1 MPDAAH
7 NKMHH
12 YFKTLLCHIFI
23 CMFVLCALDV
33 ESDLYSF
40 SDNAYKD
47 FSFIESLDVD
57 SDNILSNEDVEI
69 VFIKNANS
77 RNIRSGKN
85 ISSRKTVMNSMI
97 SLNWVSSNIC
107 TILGIY
113 SFKTLI
119 SSRHLIMSYIHNQ
132 DGMKL

>member
-47 FSFIESLDVD
+47 FSFIESLDAD
-57 SDNILSNEDVEI
+57 SDNILSNEDVSI

-77 RNIRSGKN
+77 RNSRSRKSVGP
-85 ISSRKTVMNSMI
+85 RKTVMTSTI
-97 SLNWVSSNIC
+97 SLNWASSNIC

>member
-1 MPDAAH
+1 MPRFTY
-7 NKMHH
+7 NKTH
-12 YFKTLLCHIFI
+12 YHFNTLLCHLFI
-23 CMFVLCALDV
+23 CMFILCALDV

-40 SDNAYKD
+40 SYDAYKD
-47 FSFIESLDVD
+47 FSFVESLDAD
-57 SDNILSNEDVEI
+57 SDNIISNEDVAI

-77 RNIRSGKN
+77 RNTCYGKS

-113 SFKTLI
+113 SFKTSI

>member
-1 MPDAAH
+1 MPYAAH

-23 CMFVLCALDV
+23 CMFILCALDI

-47 FSFIESLDVD
+47 FSFIESLDAD
-57 SDNILSNEDVEI
+57 SDNILSNEDVSI

-77 RNIRSGKN
+77 RNIRSGKS

-97 SLNWVSSNIC
+97 SLNWVSSN
-107 TILGIY
+107 IY

>member
-7 NKMHH
+7 NKMNY
-12 YFKTLLCHIFI
+12 YFNTLLCQLFI
-23 CMFVLCALDV
+23 CMFILCALDV
-33 ESDLYSF
+33 ESDFYSF
-40 SDNAYKD
+40 SYDAYKD
-47 FSFIESLDVD
+47 FSFMESLDAD
-57 SDNILSNEDVEI
+57 SGDILSNEDVAI

-77 RNIRSGKN
+77 RNIRSGKS

-119 SSRHLIMSYIHNQ
+119 SSRHLIISYIHSQ

>member
-1 MPDAAH
+1 MPRFAY
-7 NKMHH
+7 NKTHH
-12 YFKTLLCHIFI
+12 YFNTLLCHLFI
-23 CMFVLCALDV
+23 CMFILCTLDV

-40 SDNAYKD
+40 SYNAYKD

-77 RNIRSGKN
+77 RNIRSGN
-85 ISSRKTVMNSMI
+85 SISFRKTIMNSMI

-113 SFKTLI
+113 SFKTSI

>member
-1 MPDAAH
+1 
-7 NKMHH
+7 
-12 YFKTLLCHIFI
+12 
-23 CMFVLCALDV
+23 
-33 ESDLYSF
+33 
-40 SDNAYKD
+40 
-47 FSFIESLDVD
+47 
-57 SDNILSNEDVEI
+57 
-69 VFIKNANS
+69 
-77 RNIRSGKN
+77 
-85 ISSRKTVMNSMI
+85 MNSMI